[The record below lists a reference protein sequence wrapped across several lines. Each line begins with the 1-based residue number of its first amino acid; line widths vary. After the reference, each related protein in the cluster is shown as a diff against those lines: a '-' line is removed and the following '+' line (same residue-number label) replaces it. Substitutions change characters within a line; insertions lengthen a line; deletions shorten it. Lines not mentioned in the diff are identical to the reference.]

1 MSSRRVALEALT
13 EWENTSAYAE
23 DILADLASHY
33 KITGPDRA
41 LAVEILYGTIRNLFL
56 IDEIIDELRRGKI
69 KSETQNLLRIGL
81 FQIFLSGIAD
91 HAAVN
96 ETVNLARKH
105 ERGLVNAILRNALR
119 QREQFEAAIPT
130 WPLEDRFSHP
140 GFLIERWEK
149 QYGKEAAE
157 ALCAW
162 NNQPPSNY
170 ARINTLATDKE
181 ALNRVRSE
189 TEPSLVGPDYP
200 DFFSFDGAPDHD
212 WLEAGLVYVQDP
224 STSRACRLLDPQPG
238 ERILDACGAPG
249 GKAAYLA
256 ALSGN
261 PELITVA
268 DSSGKRL
275 DRTRGNLDRLGAGS
289 ASLLQIDWTN
299 DELNSSAMEPFDAI
313 LLDVPCSNSGV
324 IRRRVDVRWRLQE
337 GDFERQAGLQQEL
350 LASTARFLK
359 PGGRIIYSTCS
370 IDEVENEH
378 VIKRSGLQIEQTVS
392 NLPWRDRYDGAF
404 AALLRA

>member
-13 EWENTSAYAE
+13 EWENTSSYAE

-33 KITGPDRA
+33 KLTGPDRA

-56 IDEIIDELRRGKI
+56 IDEIIDQLRRGKI

-119 QREQFEAAIPT
+119 RRDEFEAAIPT

-140 GFLIERWEK
+140 GFLIERWEM
-149 QYGKEAAE
+149 QYGKEAAT
-157 ALCAW
+157 ALCEW

-170 ARINTLATDKE
+170 ARINTLAADKE
-181 ALNRVRSE
+181 ALNRVRSA

-200 DFFSFDGAPDHD
+200 DFFLFEGAPNHE
-212 WLEAGLVYVQDP
+212 WLDAGLVYVQDP
-224 STSRACRLLDPQPG
+224 STSLACRLLDPKPG

-256 ALSGN
+256 ALSGD
-261 PELITVA
+261 PGSITVA
-268 DSSGKRL
+268 DSSEKRL
-275 DRTRGNLDRLGAGS
+275 ERTRGNLERLGAGS
-289 ASLLQIDWTN
+289 ATLRKIDWT
-299 DELNSSAMEPFDAI
+299 DEKPEPSELEPFDAI

-337 GDFERQAGLQQEL
+337 GDFERQAELQENL
-350 LASTARFLK
+350 LDSVTRFLK

-370 IDEVENEH
+370 IDQEENER
-378 VIKRSGLQIEQTVS
+378 VIERSGLTVEGTVS
-392 NLPWRDRYDGAF
+392 SLPWRDGHDGAF
-404 AALLRA
+404 AARLRA

>member
-13 EWENTSAYAE
+13 EWENTSFYAE

-33 KITGPDRA
+33 KIAGPDRA

-69 KSETQNLLRIGL
+69 KSETRNLLRIGL

-119 QREQFEAAIPT
+119 QRDQFEKAIPS
-130 WPLEDRFSHP
+130 WSLEDRFSHP

-149 QYGKEAAE
+149 QHGIEETA
-157 ALCAW
+157 ALCEW

-170 ARINTLATDKE
+170 ARINTLASDKE

-189 TEPSLVGPDYP
+189 IEPSLIGPEYP
-200 DFFSFDGAPDHD
+200 EFFRFEGAPNQD
-212 WLEAGLVYVQDP
+212 WLAEGLIYVQDP
-224 STSRACRLLDPQPG
+224 STSRACRLLDPQPS

-256 ALSGN
+256 ALSRN
-261 PELITVA
+261 PESITVA
-268 DSSGKRL
+268 DSSEKRL
-275 DRTRGNLDRLGAGS
+275 ERTRGNLERLGAG
-289 ASLLQIDWTN
+289 AAALLQIDWT
-299 DELNSSAMEPFDAI
+299 DGELDPSALEPFDAI

-337 GDFERQAGLQQEL
+337 GDFERQADLQGEL
-350 LASTARFLK
+350 LSSAARFLK
-359 PGGRIIYSTCS
+359 PGGRIVYSTCS
-370 IDEVENEH
+370 IDQEENEK
-378 VIKRSGLQIEQTVS
+378 VVERSGLHVEQTVCS
-392 NLPWRDRYDGAF
+392 LPWRDGFDGAF